1 MVESEVRPGEAEVT
15 EQTITDYALRDGQC
29 SFHAIGACAMGVGPD
44 AVLDPQLRVRGI
56 DSLRVMDAS
65 VLPRMVSGN
74 PNGPLIAM
82 STLAARRILAGR

>member
-1 MVESEVRPGEAEVT
+1 
-15 EQTITDYALRDGQC
+15 
-29 SFHAIGACAMGVGPD
+29 MGVGPD